1 MHAASIRARRAVT
14 AAPGPVAAGSHGGI
28 TVDLLRNLLGDDA
41 VPPQVLTAGIPPC
54 AITAVDDLTVV
65 TIASMSHLS

>member
-1 MHAASIRARRAVT
+1 MLVT
-14 AAPGPVAAGSHGGI
+14 
-28 TVDLLRNLLGDDA
+28 
-41 VPPQVLTAGIPPC
+41 PPQVLTAGIPPC